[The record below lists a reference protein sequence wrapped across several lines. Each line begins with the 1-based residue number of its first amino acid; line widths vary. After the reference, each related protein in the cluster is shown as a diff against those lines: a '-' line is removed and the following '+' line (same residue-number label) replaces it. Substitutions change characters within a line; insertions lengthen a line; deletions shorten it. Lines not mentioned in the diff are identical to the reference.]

1 MKPHLLIVDDEAEIR
16 DLLEQFLSGSGYRI
30 TSVGTAHAA
39 LAAATAQ
46 PPDLLIS
53 DLQLEESDGLTLI
66 AQLKSTMPNLPVI
79 LLTSV
84 LFDQQT
90 VAENLSKKVSAY
102 LPKTT
107 PLVRILEEIQRL
119 LAAGQ

>member
-1 MKPHLLIVDDEAEIR
+1 MSHHILIVDDEAEIR
-16 DLLEQFLSGSGYRI
+16 ELLVQFLSVSGYR
-30 TSVGTAHAA
+30 TTAVATAREA
-39 LAAATAQ
+39 LACAAAA
-46 PPDLLIS
+46 PPDLVIS
-53 DLQLEESDGLTLI
+53 DLQLEESDGLDLI
-66 AQLKSTMPNLPVI
+66 AKLKSTTPDLPTI

-84 LFDQQT
+84 LFDRQT

-107 PLVRILEEIQRL
+107 PLTQLLAEIKRL